1 MPIPQGFV
9 KARLDI
15 DTLGEI
21 ECYFNPSEYS
31 ISKSNEWSYDKVTG
45 TSFPPAKFG
54 GGAPREL
61 SLSLLLDVSLL
72 KDGNVR
78 STTDKLF
85 KMMEVPGGQGAGG
98 ASSVPPFVTFHWGQE
113 TTFKAV
119 CTQLTVAYKLFR
131 PNGDPIRA
139 DVKMTLKQAET
150 ASTASSNGANR
161 PGNPTTRANAGHGVH
176 TVKDGDTLP
185 SIAYEQY
192 GDPTVWRAIADAN
205 GIENPLRLRRGH
217 ALSLPKLDG

>member
-1 MPIPQGFV
+1 MPVPQGFV
-9 KARLDI
+9 KAALEI

-21 ECYFNPSEYS
+21 QCYFNPSEYS

-72 KDGNVR
+72 KDG
-78 STTDKLF
+78 
-85 KMMEVPGGQGAGG
+85 
-98 ASSVPPFVTFHWGQE
+98 
-113 TTFKAV
+113 
-119 CTQLTVAYKLFR
+119 
-131 PNGDPIRA
+131 
-139 DVKMTLKQAET
+139 
-150 ASTASSNGANR
+150 
-161 PGNPTTRANAGHGVH
+161 
-176 TVKDGDTLP
+176 DTLP

-205 GIENPLRLRRGH
+205 GIENPLKLRRGH

>member
-9 KARLDI
+9 KARLEI

-21 ECYFNPSEYS
+21 QCYFNPSEYS

-72 KDGNVR
+72 KEGTVR
-78 STTDKLF
+78 DTTDKLF
-85 KMMEVPGGQGAGG
+85 KMMEVPGGAGAGG
-98 ASSVPPFVTFHWGQE
+98 SKSVPPFVTFHWGKE
-113 TTFKAV
+113 TTFKSV

-139 DVKMTLKQAET
+139 DVKMTLKQAEP

-161 PGNPTTRANAGHGVH
+161 GTNPTTRANAGHGVH
-176 TVKDGDTLP
+176 VVKDGDTLP
-185 SIAYEQY
+185 SISYKAY
-192 GDPTVWRAIADAN
+192 GDATRWRLIAEAN
-205 GIENPLRLRRGH
+205 GVDNPLHLRRGSS
-217 ALSLPKLDG
+217 LSLPALEN